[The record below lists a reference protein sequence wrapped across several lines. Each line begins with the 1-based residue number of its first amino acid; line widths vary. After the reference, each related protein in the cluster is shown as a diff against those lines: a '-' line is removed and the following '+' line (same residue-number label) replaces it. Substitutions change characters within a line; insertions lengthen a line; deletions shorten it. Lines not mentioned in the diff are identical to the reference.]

1 MFGSRIR
8 AVVLLT
14 AALALGLTGVAMAGK
29 KKHHKPPKKHHA
41 AKKHHKPKPP
51 TKPRTKPPKTKTS
64 AENTIA
70 ITGPTANVFH
80 HDFNE
85 TVSGNATG
93 NANYVIS
100 GEQLYPSGGC
110 SSTYAAERTKRDWY
124 QWPTGTGAVHGK
136 FSKVAKFY
144 ARNHHEHG
152 ICSYLINSRTRQTFA
167 HASRFWNNS

>member
-1 MFGSRIR
+1 MLGSRIR
-8 AVVLLT
+8 AVLALT
-14 AALALGLTGVAMAGK
+14 VVLALGVTGVAMAGK

-41 AKKHHKPKPP
+41 AKKHHKSK
-51 TKPRTKPPKTKTS
+51 PKTKSTGK
-64 AENTIA
+64 NKIKV
-70 ITGPTANVFH
+70 TGPTSNVYH

-93 NANYVIS
+93 KANYVIS

-110 SSTYAAERTKRDWY
+110 SSTYTAERVKSDWY

-136 FSKVAKFY
+136 FSLVAQFY
-144 ARNHHEHG
+144 ARNHKKHG
-152 ICSYLINSRTRQTFA
+152 ICSYLINSGTDQTFA

>member
-100 GEQLYPSGGC
+100 GEQLYPSGGAPAPTRPREPSATGTSGRPGPARSTASSRRWR
-110 SSTYAAERTKRDWY
+110 SSTLATTTSTGSART
-124 QWPTGTGAVHGK
+124 
-136 FSKVAKFY
+136 
-144 ARNHHEHG
+144 
-152 ICSYLINSRTRQTFA
+152 
-167 HASRFWNNS
+167 